1 MGTNGEETEKK
12 SVFLDFASIR
22 THSNE
27 KDFFEIS
34 IQSKMGFY
42 FGKLAFK

>member
-1 MGTNGEETEKK
+1 MGANGEETEKK
-12 SVFLDFASIR
+12 ISFFR
-22 THSNE
+22 FRFHSNE
-27 KDFFEIS
+27 KVFFEIS